1 MLITFSVVGMCGFK
15 RKSISSEGTHT
26 FLICLW
32 QILRLLL
39 DGAMELA
46 NMVND
51 HIAALLQELKSMNK
65 HLKKDEGEEF
75 HTMDRPP
82 KGVVH
87 DR

>member
-1 MLITFSVVGMCGFK
+1 MLITFSAVGICGFK
-15 RKSISSEGTHT
+15 RKSINSKGTHT

-46 NMVND
+46 NMVID

-65 HLKKDEGEEF
+65 HLKKDEIEEIYA
-75 HTMDRPP
+75 MDRPP

>member
-1 MLITFSVVGMCGFK
+1 
-15 RKSISSEGTHT
+15 
-26 FLICLW
+26 
-32 QILRLLL
+32 
-39 DGAMELA
+39 MELA

-51 HIAALLQELKSMNK
+51 HIAALLQELKSMNR
-65 HLKKDEGEEF
+65 HLKKDEGEEV

>member
-1 MLITFSVVGMCGFK
+1 
-15 RKSISSEGTHT
+15 
-26 FLICLW
+26 
-32 QILRLLL
+32 LRLLL

-65 HLKKDEGEEF
+65 YLKKDEGDEVY
-75 HTMDRPP
+75 TMDRPP

>member
-1 MLITFSVVGMCGFK
+1 
-15 RKSISSEGTHT
+15 
-26 FLICLW
+26 
-32 QILRLLL
+32 
-39 DGAMELA
+39 MELA

-65 HLKKDEGEEF
+65 HLKKDEAEEF
-75 HTMDRPP
+75 YTMDRPT

>member
-1 MLITFSVVGMCGFK
+1 
-15 RKSISSEGTHT
+15 
-26 FLICLW
+26 
-32 QILRLLL
+32 LRLLL

-46 NMVND
+46 NMVID

-65 HLKKDEGEEF
+65 HLKKDEIEEIYA
-75 HTMDRPP
+75 MDRPP

>member
-1 MLITFSVVGMCGFK
+1 MLITFSLVACFGCK

-26 FLICLW
+26 SLICLW

-46 NMVND
+46 DMVND

-65 HLKKDEGEEF
+65 HLRRDEGEEI

>member
-1 MLITFSVVGMCGFK
+1 
-15 RKSISSEGTHT
+15 
-26 FLICLW
+26 
-32 QILRLLL
+32 
-39 DGAMELA
+39 MELA

-65 HLKKDEGEEF
+65 HLKKDEAEEL
-75 HTMDRPP
+75 HTMDRPT